1 MTADGKTKVYG
12 NPDPAFT
19 YQLTVGTLVGSDAF
33 TGALT
38 RDAGED
44 VGNHAITQ
52 GTLALSP
59 NYALSF
65 VGADLSITQRP
76 VEVTAN
82 AQTKVYGDPDPAL
95 TYHITSGTL
104 AFSDG
109 FSGALSRDAGEHVS
123 GSPYAITQGT
133 LTLGANYDLT
143 FVGGVSGDHAAAG
156 RGHGRGQDQGLRQSR
171 PGADLPCQ
179 QRLAGVQRR
188 LQRRPDPHGG

>member
-1 MTADGKTKVYG
+1 MPGVTGQGAGEGVGADQRADGKTKVYG

-82 AQTKVYGDPDPAL
+82 PQTKVYGDADPAL

-104 AFSDG
+104 AFSD
-109 FSGALSRDAGEHVS
+109 A
-123 GSPYAITQGT
+123 
-133 LTLGANYDLT
+133 
-143 FVGGVSGDHAAAG
+143 
-156 RGHGRGQDQGLRQSR
+156 
-171 PGADLPCQ
+171 
-179 QRLAGVQRR
+179 
-188 LQRRPDPHGG
+188 LQRRPQPGRGRARVRQPLRHHAGHARPRRQLRPDVRRRRLWRSRRGRSRSRPMPRPRSTATPTRR